1 MKIKQFRNRLGLE
14 SLLVK
19 PVSKSSA
26 IQRKGRAGRE
36 AAGHCYRLYTE
47 QDYEA
52 LQKDTTPEILRC
64 DLSDA
69 LLGMK
74 ARGIND
80 VLNFPFL
87 DPPPREAM
95 EKALLQLFQLN
106 TLDDNGEISDIGL
119 QMAKLPLA
127 PPLGRAIIE
136 ASRKSQ
142 DCLLDVIDIIAC
154 LTVETIFLNLTTEEA
169 REEAE
174 TSRRELF
181 RRDGD
186 HLTLLC
192 AVRAY
197 AAEHTDRK
205 SWCERYFVSH
215 RAMQNVMV
223 SYTER
228 VYICIL
234 YSLHQ
239 DIRKQL
245 FLQCKQLRL
254 LHESASLDSSELPS
268 SENRNE
274 EILKCLLTGFSGN
287 TARIMPD
294 GSYKTL
300 HGNQTVAIH
309 PSSVLFG
316 RKVEAILFT
325 EYVFTT
331 KSYGRNVSVVRLS
344 WIDEILSA

>member
-1 MKIKQFRNRLGLE
+1 MSPELQFDMANCQQILALPLFAALPQAAQQKVFQPSPYNTRKVILSTNIAETSVTVPGVRYVIDSGKMKIKHFRTRLGLE

-142 DCLLDVIDIIAC
+142 
-154 LTVETIFLNLTTEEA
+154 
-169 REEAE
+169 
-174 TSRRELF
+174 
-181 RRDGD
+181 
-186 HLTLLC
+186 
-192 AVRAY
+192 
-197 AAEHTDRK
+197 
-205 SWCERYFVSH
+205 
-215 RAMQNVMV
+215 
-223 SYTER
+223 
-228 VYICIL
+228 
-234 YSLHQ
+234 
-239 DIRKQL
+239 
-245 FLQCKQLRL
+245 
-254 LHESASLDSSELPS
+254 
-268 SENRNE
+268 
-274 EILKCLLTGFSGN
+274 
-287 TARIMPD
+287 
-294 GSYKTL
+294 
-300 HGNQTVAIH
+300 
-309 PSSVLFG
+309 
-316 RKVEAILFT
+316 
-325 EYVFTT
+325 
-331 KSYGRNVSVVRLS
+331 
-344 WIDEILSA
+344 